1 MTSYLDPYHHLP
13 RTQKAKLI
21 LTGVKEEARDV
32 IMGYAD
38 KEVNTTKKIL
48 KVCLTSMSTGCLISL
63 FIFFQSGMKNLNE
76 RKYNLIL

>member
-48 KVCLTSMSTGCLISL
+48 KVCLRLLQSMETLV
-63 FIFFQSGMKNLNE
+63 NPPNTDP
-76 RKYNLIL
+76 